1 MNSISSQLAQLHAIM
16 VSIKKGGSTDP
27 LLWVRTEFT
36 GKVVLL
42 LLKVLLEHI
51 EWHNNRKDS

>member
-1 MNSISSQLAQLHAIM
+1 MNSISSQLAQLHSIM
-16 VSIKKGGSTDP
+16 VSIKKGGSADP
-27 LLWVRTEFT
+27 LLWIRAEFT